1 MADQVFPTKGNLLN
15 VKKSLSLAKVGY
27 ELLDRKRNVLIR
39 ELMMMVDAA
48 KALRSSISETYK
60 DAYNALQK
68 ANITMG
74 LISRVAEGMPVE
86 KSVNVTY
93 RSVMGCELPKVTLD
107 PPDSSIPYGFENTD
121 GNVDVAYISFG
132 RVKQMTAM
140 LAEVD
145 NSVFRLANAI
155 KKTQTRANALKNIVI
170 PDNVTYVGAHA
181 FNGNTSL
188 TVYVQDDQVHDGWNA
203 RWNSAYRPAV
213 LGCEVTTDDSG
224 TYVVSFV
231 KNKQTLLNF
240 TSVKDDSSDVTSKY
254 SDPTRQGYEFGG
266 WTTTGEEPVVYKTTQ
281 VADVPDDTELIAI
294 WNKID

>member
-107 PPDSSIPYGFENTD
+107 SPDSSIPYGFENTD

-170 PDNVTYVGAHA
+170 PRYETTAKFIEN
-181 FNGNTSL
+181 SL
-188 TVYVQDDQVHDGWNA
+188 EEKEREEFSRQKVIKNQKERKKYKGRAV
-203 RWNSAYRPAV
+203 PAEKFIV
-213 LGCEVTTDDSG
+213 PD
-224 TYVVSFV
+224 VSEFV
-231 KNKQTLLNF
+231 K
-240 TSVKDDSSDVTSKY
+240 
-254 SDPTRQGYEFGG
+254 
-266 WTTTGEEPVVYKTTQ
+266 
-281 VADVPDDTELIAI
+281 
-294 WNKID
+294 

>member
-15 VKKSLSLAKVGY
+15 VKKSLSLARVGY

-48 KALRSSISETYK
+48 KALRGSITDTYK
-60 DAYNALQK
+60 DAYAALQR

-86 KSVNVTY
+86 QSVNVTY
-93 RSVMGCELPKVTLD
+93 RSVMGCELPKVSLD
-107 PPDSSIPYGFENTD
+107 VSANHLTYGFENTD
-121 GNVDVAYISFG
+121 GNVDMAYISFN

-170 PDNVTYVGAHA
+170 PRYEETVKFIEN
-181 FNGNTSL
+181 SL
-188 TVYVQDDQVHDGWNA
+188 EEKEREEFSRQKVIKAQKERRKLRGRAIPT
-203 RWNSAYRPAV
+203 
-213 LGCEVTTDDSG
+213 EM
-224 TYVVSFV
+224 
-231 KNKQTLLNF
+231 F
-240 TSVKDDSSDVTSKY
+240 T
-254 SDPTRQGYEFGG
+254 
-266 WTTTGEEPVVYKTTQ
+266 
-281 VADVPDDTELIAI
+281 VPDVEQF
-294 WNKID
+294 KKGG

>member
-48 KALRSSISETYK
+48 KALRGSITDTYK
-60 DAYNALQK
+60 DAYAALQK

-74 LISRVAEGMPVE
+74 LISRTAEGMAVE
-86 KSVNVTY
+86 NSVNVSY
-93 RSVMGCELPKVTLD
+93 RSVMGCELPKVSIAGSA
-107 PPDSSIPYGFENTD
+107 PDMMSYGFEHTD
-121 GNVDVAYISFG
+121 GNVDMAYISFN

-170 PDNVTYVGAHA
+170 PRYESTVKFIEN
-181 FNGNTSL
+181 SL
-188 TVYVQDDQVHDGWNA
+188 EEKEREEFSRQKVIKAQKERKKYKGRAIETE
-203 RWNSAYRPAV
+203 SF
-213 LGCEVTTDDSG
+213 EVPDISQ
-224 TYVVSFV
+224 FV
-231 KNKQTLLNF
+231 K
-240 TSVKDDSSDVTSKY
+240 
-254 SDPTRQGYEFGG
+254 
-266 WTTTGEEPVVYKTTQ
+266 
-281 VADVPDDTELIAI
+281 
-294 WNKID
+294 

>member
-1 MADQVFPTKGNLLN
+1 MDPREFPTKGNLLN

-155 KKTQTRANALKNIVI
+155 KKTQTRACLL
-170 PDNVTYVGAHA
+170 Y
-181 FNGNTSL
+181 TS
-188 TVYVQDDQVHDGWNA
+188 DA
-203 RWNSAYRPAV
+203 
-213 LGCEVTTDDSG
+213 
-224 TYVVSFV
+224 
-231 KNKQTLLNF
+231 
-240 TSVKDDSSDVTSKY
+240 
-254 SDPTRQGYEFGG
+254 
-266 WTTTGEEPVVYKTTQ
+266 
-281 VADVPDDTELIAI
+281 ADE
-294 WNKID
+294 

>member
-155 KKTQTRANALKNIVI
+155 LFIGLPPLPCKAAQRSSQSSRCPRGRSVPLRY
-170 PDNVTYVGAHA
+170 P
-181 FNGNTSL
+181 
-188 TVYVQDDQVHDGWNA
+188 
-203 RWNSAYRPAV
+203 RRSAPRF
-213 LGCEVTTDDSG
+213 S
-224 TYVVSFV
+224 
-231 KNKQTLLNF
+231 
-240 TSVKDDSSDVTSKY
+240 
-254 SDPTRQGYEFGG
+254 
-266 WTTTGEEPVVYKTTQ
+266 
-281 VADVPDDTELIAI
+281 
-294 WNKID
+294 